1 MYQKYSENQNKM
13 NQKDKVITWQGVVFV
28 ACAMLLAI
36 GIGLFSQLQAS
47 KEAKAKADAKLR
59 VISDLYELKIDSI
72 QTMHTVDSLAF
83 NDSINK
89 YKILANANIIINIK
103 RNKDEVIGRI
113 SSADNTQ
120 RDQLWATY
128 SPKD

>member
-1 MYQKYSENQNKM
+1 MNRQN
-13 NQKDKVITWQGVVFV
+13 NKVTWQGVAFL
-28 ACAMLLAI
+28 ACAVLTTLLI
-36 GIGLFSQLQAS
+36 GVVSQLHAS
-47 KEAKAKADAKLR
+47 KEAKAKADARLK

-72 QTMHTVDSLAF
+72 QTMHIVDSLAYH
-83 NDSINK
+83 DSINK

-103 RNKDEVIGRI
+103 KEKDEVIGRI

-128 SPKD
+128 SPKN

>member
-1 MYQKYSENQNKM
+1 M
-13 NQKDKVITWQGVVFV
+13 NQKDKVVTWQGVVFV
-28 ACAMLLAI
+28 ACAVLTTILI
-36 GIGLFSQLQAS
+36 GVVSQLQGS
-47 KEAKAKADAKLR
+47 KEAKAKSDARLK

-89 YKILANANIIINIK
+89 YKVLANANLIINIK
-103 RNKDEVIGRI
+103 KDRDEGIGRI
-113 SSADNTQ
+113 SSADNDE

-128 SPKD
+128 SPKN

>member
-1 MYQKYSENQNKM
+1 MSQNNKT
-13 NQKDKVITWQGVVFV
+13 VSWQGIAFI
-28 ACAMLLAI
+28 ACAILTVVVL
-36 GIGLFSQLQAS
+36 GLVSQLQAS
-47 KEAKAKADAKLR
+47 KEEKAKADAR
-59 VISDLYELKIDSI
+59 VKVIADLYELKIDSI

-103 RNKDEVIGRI
+103 KDRDEVIGRI
-113 SSADNTQ
+113 SSADNNE

-128 SPKD
+128 SPKN

>member
-1 MYQKYSENQNKM
+1 M
-13 NQKDKVITWQGVVFV
+13 NQKDKIVTWQGVVFV

-47 KEAKAKADAKLR
+47 KEAKTKADAR
-59 VISDLYELKIDSI
+59 VKVIANLYELKIDSI

-83 NDSINK
+83 HDSINK

-103 RNKDEVIGRI
+103 RERDEVIGRI
-113 SSADNTQ
+113 SSADNNE

-128 SPKD
+128 SPKN

>member
-1 MYQKYSENQNKM
+1 MPAQKKISIQGILFIVCAVATA
-13 NQKDKVITWQGVVFV
+13 VI
-28 ACAMLLAI
+28 
-36 GIGLFSQLQAS
+36 IGLASQLQAR
-47 KEAKAKADAKLR
+47 KEAEDKAKAKLK

-103 RNKDEVIGRI
+103 RDRDEIIGRI
-113 SSADNTQ
+113 STADNAE
-120 RDQLWATY
+120 RDRLWTTY
-128 SPKD
+128 SPKN

>member
-1 MYQKYSENQNKM
+1 M
-13 NQKDKVITWQGVVFV
+13 NQKDKIITWQGVAFL
-28 ACAMLLAI
+28 ACAVLTTILI
-36 GIGLFSQLQAS
+36 GVVSQLQGS
-47 KEAKAKADAKLR
+47 KEAKAKSDAKIK
-59 VISDLYELKIDSI
+59 VIADLYELKIDSI
-72 QTMHTVDSLAF
+72 QTMHTIDSLDF
-83 NDSINK
+83 HDSINK
-89 YKILANANIIINIK
+89 YKILANAHLIINIK

>member
-1 MYQKYSENQNKM
+1 MS
-13 NQKDKVITWQGVVFV
+13 NQKDKIISWQGIAFITCAVLGTILIGVVF
-28 ACAMLLAI
+28 
-36 GIGLFSQLQAS
+36 QLQDS
-47 KEAKAKADAKLR
+47 KEAKAKTDARLK

-89 YKILANANIIINIK
+89 YKILANAHLIINIK
-103 RNKDEVIGRI
+103 KDRDEVIGRI
-113 SSADNTQ
+113 SSADNNE

-128 SPKD
+128 SPKN

>member
-1 MYQKYSENQNKM
+1 M

-72 QTMHTVDSLAF
+72 QTMHTIDSLDF
-83 NDSINK
+83 HDSINK

-103 RNKDEVIGRI
+103 KDRDEVIGRI

>member
-1 MYQKYSENQNKM
+1 MKQNNKA
-13 NQKDKVITWQGVVFV
+13 VSWQGVVFV

-47 KEAKAKADAKLR
+47 KKEKAKADAKLK

-72 QTMHTVDSLAF
+72 KTMHTVDSLAF

-89 YKILANANIIINIK
+89 YKILANAHLIINIK
-103 RNKDEVIGRI
+103 KDRDEVIDRI

-128 SPKD
+128 SPKN

>member
-1 MYQKYSENQNKM
+1 M

-72 QTMHTVDSLAF
+72 QTMHTIDSLDF
-83 NDSINK
+83 HDSINK

>member
-1 MYQKYSENQNKM
+1 M

-28 ACAMLLAI
+28 ACAVLLAI

-47 KEAKAKADAKLR
+47 KEAKTKSDARLK

-89 YKILANANIIINIK
+89 YKVLANANLIINIK
-103 RNKDEVIGRI
+103 KDRDEVIGRI
-113 SSADNTQ
+113 SSADNDE

-128 SPKD
+128 SPKN

>member
-1 MYQKYSENQNKM
+1 M
-13 NQKDKVITWQGVVFV
+13 NQKDKAISWQGIAFI
-28 ACAMLLAI
+28 ACAVFTVVV
-36 GIGLFSQLQAS
+36 IGLVSQLQAS
-47 KEAKAKADAKLR
+47 KEAKTKADAR
-59 VISDLYELKIDSI
+59 VKVIADLYELKIDSI

-89 YKILANANIIINIK
+89 YKILANAHLIINIK
-103 RNKDEVIGRI
+103 KDRDEVIGRI